1 MHDRQD
7 MSTHVVYTL
16 DMFMVFCWAILTLAL
31 SPLERRGN
39 SVKSLRRKCDMEKA
53 QYTISPPPSQLRIL
67 AFALLPSPFNENA
80 YITTTFESMKQ
91 TMGKYDTCIK
101 LFERK

>member
-16 DMFMVFCWAILTLAL
+16 DMFMVFRWAILTLAL

-53 QYTISPPPSQLRIL
+53 KYTISPPPSQLRIL
-67 AFALLPSPFNENA
+67 AFALLPFNENA